1 MEYFMLLAWLGVVV
15 GSLFATEFV
24 LKKLNLLD

>member
-1 MEYFMLLAWLGVVV
+1 MTVIMLISWLAVVV
-15 GSLFATEFV
+15 GSLFASEFA